1 VVERQDF
8 KRYLDMEDAL
18 KRLGG
23 MKTIYTGLLRKFL
36 ENTAI
41 ADLQAAEQT
50 GDATEISNAAHAI
63 KGLAANLSLPAL
75 QTSASDLNAAIRD
88 GEAPGALPKA
98 VYDAWDKTKYVI
110 EETLSQG

>member
-1 VVERQDF
+1 MVERQEF
-8 KRYLDMEDAL
+8 KQYLDMDDAL

-41 ADLQAAEQT
+41 GDLRAAEAD
-50 GDATEISNAAHAI
+50 GNVKEIDEASHAI
-63 KGLAANLSLPAL
+63 KGLAANLSLPIL
-75 QTSASDLNAAIRD
+75 NSAATALNAAVRN
-88 GEAPGALPKA
+88 GEEPGGLPQT

-110 EETLSQG
+110 EETLKEG